1 MSPGTSATR
10 ALLVGAP
17 VAFAGL
23 LMAHPTGERSFS
35 AAVAAN
41 TTPWLVVHVG
51 GAVLFALMAYVVW
64 LLLRGVEGRAAR
76 TARVALPVFAV
87 FYGVW
92 EALMGIATGIVAQD
106 ANAATGAARAALMD
120 SVDRIATH
128 PIVGELGVFNSVGS
142 LAWVVAVSA
151 ATVALHG
158 AGVRRGALILLG
170 IGAMM
175 VMHVPPFG
183 PVALVCLS
191 LAGLL
196 IERERAARQSPALA
210 VALAPGTRRW
220 GRATSM

>member
-1 MSPGTSATR
+1 MSPGTMAMR

-17 VAFAGL
+17 LGFAAL
-23 LMAHPTGERSFS
+23 LMAHPTGEGSFS

-51 GAVLFALMAYVVW
+51 GAVLFPLMAYVVW

-92 EALMGIATGIVAQD
+92 EALMGIATGIVAQES
-106 ANAATGAARAALMD
+106 NEATGAARTALAD
-120 SVDRIATH
+120 TVDRIASH
-128 PIVGELGVFNSVGS
+128 PIAGEVGVFNSVGS
-142 LAWVVAVSA
+142 LAWVVGVSA
-151 ATVALHG
+151 AIVALRD
-158 AGVRRGALILLG
+158 AGVGRGALVLLG

-183 PVALVCLS
+183 PVALVCIS

-196 IERERAARQSPALA
+196 IERQRVARQSPAIGV
-210 VALAPGTRRW
+210 VAAPGARRW

>member
-1 MSPGTSATR
+1 MSRGTIATR

-17 VAFAGL
+17 LAFAAL
-23 LMAHPTGERSFS
+23 LMAHPIGEGSF
-35 AAVAAN
+35 AAGVAAD

-51 GAVLFALMAYVVW
+51 AAVLFPLMAYVVW
-64 LLLRGVEGRAAR
+64 LMLRGVKGRAAR

-92 EALMGIATGIVAQD
+92 EALMGIATGIVAQES
-106 ANAATGAARAALMD
+106 NAATGAARAALTD
-120 SVDRIATH
+120 TVERIATH
-128 PIVGELGVFNSVGS
+128 PIVGEAGVFNSVGS
-142 LAWVVAVSA
+142 LAWVVGVSA
-151 ATVALHG
+151 AIVALHG
-158 AGVRRGALILLG
+158 AGAQRGPLVLLG

-191 LAGLL
+191 LAALL
-196 IERERAARQSPALA
+196 IERERAARQSFGRA
-210 VALAPGTRRW
+210 VVRAPGTRRW

>member
-1 MSPGTSATR
+1 MSPGTMAMR

-17 VAFAGL
+17 LGFAAL
-23 LMAHPTGERSFS
+23 LMAHPTGEGSFS

-51 GAVLFALMAYVVW
+51 GAVLFPLMAYVVW

-92 EALMGIATGIVAQD
+92 EALMGIATGIVGQES
-106 ANAATGAARAALMD
+106 NEATGAARTALAD
-120 SVDRIATH
+120 TVDRIATH
-128 PIVGELGVFNSVGS
+128 PIAGEVGVFNSVGS
-142 LAWVVAVSA
+142 LAWVVGVSA
-151 ATVALHG
+151 AIVALRG
-158 AGVRRGALILLG
+158 AGVGRGALVLLG

-183 PVALVCLS
+183 PVALVCIS
-191 LAGLL
+191 LAGASVA
-196 IERERAARQSPALA
+196 RDRCRRGARRAAMGPRDQHVEQA
-210 VALAPGTRRW
+210 
-220 GRATSM
+220 

>member
-1 MSPGTSATR
+1 MSAGTTATR

-23 LMAHPTGERSFS
+23 LMAHPTGEGSFS
-35 AAVAAN
+35 AVVAAN

-51 GAVLFALMAYVVW
+51 AAVLFPLMAYVVW
-64 LLLRGVEGRAAR
+64 LMLRGVEGRAAR

-92 EALMGIATGIVAQD
+92 EALMGIATGIVAQEG
-106 ANAATGAARAALMD
+106 NAATGAASTALAET
-120 SVDRIATH
+120 VERIATH
-128 PIVGELGVFNSVGS
+128 PIAGELGVFNSVGS
-142 LAWVVAVSA
+142 LAWVVGVSA
-151 ATVALHG
+151 ALVALHG
-158 AGVRRGALILLG
+158 AGVRRGALVLLG

-175 VMHVPPFG
+175 VMHVPPIG

-196 IERERAARQSPALA
+196 IERERAARQSSAHGVLT
-210 VALAPGTRRW
+210 APGARRW